1 MSGSVS
7 CAEYGYY
14 VENPANGLKA
24 LFCRAT
30 MNLLMI
36 IIILFA
42 IMVSVCISYMAWKVS
57 SDKPS
62 GRRVKKSGAVKEPK
76 DLPDL

>member
-1 MSGSVS
+1 
-7 CAEYGYY
+7 
-14 VENPANGLKA
+14 
-24 LFCRAT
+24 

-42 IMVSVCISYMAWKVS
+42 IMVSVCISYIAWQVS
-57 SDKPS
+57 SGKPS
-62 GRRVKKSGAVKEPK
+62 KRKVKKSAQVKEPK

>member
-1 MSGSVS
+1 
-7 CAEYGYY
+7 
-14 VENPANGLKA
+14 
-24 LFCRAT
+24 

-42 IMVSVCISYMAWKVS
+42 IMVSVFISYIAWKVS

-62 GRRVKKSGAVKEPK
+62 KRKVNESGEAKEPK
-76 DLPDL
+76 DLPDS

>member
-1 MSGSVS
+1 
-7 CAEYGYY
+7 
-14 VENPANGLKA
+14 
-24 LFCRAT
+24 

-42 IMVSVCISYMAWKVS
+42 IMVSVGISYIAWKVS

-62 GRRVKKSGAVKEPK
+62 RRKVNESGEAKESK
-76 DLPDL
+76 DLPDS

>member
-1 MSGSVS
+1 
-7 CAEYGYY
+7 
-14 VENPANGLKA
+14 
-24 LFCRAT
+24 

-42 IMVSVCISYMAWKVS
+42 IMVSVCISYIAWKVS

-62 GRRVKKSGAVKEPK
+62 KRKVKESGDVKEPK